1 MKPVISRSKKRG
13 FTLIELLVVIAII
26 GILAAILLPALA
38 RAREAARRAS
48 CQNNLKQFGIIFK
61 MYANESKGER
71 FPPRQANA
79 NRNLNASIPYTDAS
93 SSADLARWVSAG
105 HLYPEYWTD
114 WKLAF
119 CPSDSQGYESWV
131 PDDYS
136 GGAENRG
143 FWRIIGTGH
152 SYAENAS
159 IQVIPEEY
167 LRIYGN
173 LVHITGNTGGSKCW
187 DNGTGTPVNP
197 AINCFALAS
206 NYSYSYWG
214 HVIKGDWF
222 KAEIDVT
229 NISNTFTNNGQPL
242 RRISGWDAS
251 FTWTLS
257 DGSTATTQPIR
268 EGIERFF
275 ITDINNP
282 AGSALAQSDL
292 PVMWDTILTGNGS
305 GGAIDVNQ
313 FNHVP
318 GGANVLFM
326 DGHVEFGKYPQPD
339 GDKKFML
346 TKFVQNAPTV
356 QPFP

>member
-1 MKPVISRSKKRG
+1 MYRTNKKG

-79 NRNLNASIPYTDAS
+79 NRDLNGASYTTTGN
-93 SSADLARWVSAG
+93 ADLARWVSAG
-105 HLYPEYWTD
+105 HLYPEYWND

-119 CPSDSQGYESWV
+119 CPSDAQGYESWV

-136 GGAENRG
+136 GGAEDRG
-143 FWRIIGTGH
+143 FWRIIGIGH
-152 SYAENAS
+152 SYAENATVK
-159 IQVIPEEY
+159 QIPDEY

-173 LVHITGNTGGSKCW
+173 LVHVNGIPGNKCKPAL
-187 DNGTGTPVNP
+187 GVNP
-197 AINCFALAS
+197 QQSCFPLAS

-214 HVIKGDWF
+214 HVIKGEWF
-222 KAEIDVT
+222 KTEGDVSA
-229 NISNTFTNNGQPL
+229 IAAVFSANGAPL
-242 RRISGWDAS
+242 RKISGYDLTYTFPA
-251 FTWTLS
+251 LS
-257 DGSTATTQPIR
+257 DGSTPTTMPIR

-282 AGSALAQSDL
+282 GGSAEAQSSI
-292 PVMWDTILTGNGS
+292 PVMWDTILTNGT
-305 GGAIDVNQ
+305 GGAIDSAQ

-326 DGHVEFGKYPQPD
+326 DGHVEFGKYPQND
-339 GDKKFML
+339 GSKMFMV
-346 TKFVQNAPTV
+346 TKLVQTANTGGN
-356 QPFP
+356 PFP

>member
-1 MKPVISRSKKRG
+1 MAKKRG

-26 GILAAILLPALA
+26 GILAAILLPALS
-38 RAREAARRAS
+38 RAREAANRAS

-61 MYANESKGER
+61 MFAGENKGKW
-71 FPPRQANA
+71 PPRQANA
-79 NRNLNASIPYTDAS
+79 NRNIPAVSYTDPS
-93 SSADLARWVSAG
+93 SPADLARWVSAG

-114 WKLAF
+114 WAIAF
-119 CPSDSQGYESWV
+119 CPSDSQGWDSWR
-131 PDDYS
+131 PDLYS
-136 GGAENRG
+136 GGPEDRG
-143 FWRIIGTGH
+143 FWRVIGQGW
-152 SYAENAS
+152 SYADNAT
-159 IQVIPEEY
+159 VKRVPDEY

-173 LVHITGNTGGSKCW
+173 LVNVTGNAGGSKCW
-187 DNGTGTPVNP
+187 YNTVEGGGTGTIVDP
-197 AINCFALAS
+197 ARSCFALAS

-214 HVIKGDWF
+214 HVIKGEWF
-222 KAEIDVT
+222 KTSADVT
-229 NISNTFTNNGQPL
+229 LIADTFSVNGQPL
-242 RRISGWDAS
+242 RRIDGYDKT

-257 DGSTATTQPIR
+257 DGSTATTMPLK

-282 AGSALAQSDL
+282 AGAAQAQSTV
-292 PVMWDTILTGNGS
+292 PVMWDTILTDFGGFGS
-305 GGAIDVNQ
+305 VDTAQ

-339 GDKKFML
+339 GHKMFMV
-346 TKFVQNAPTV
+346 TKLVQTSPKG

>member
-1 MKPVISRSKKRG
+1 MKATIMRSRQKG

-38 RAREAARRAS
+38 RAREASRRAS

-79 NRNLNASIPYTDAS
+79 NRNLNDGDYRTTGN
-93 SSADLARWVSAG
+93 ADLARWVSAG
-105 HLYPEYWTD
+105 HLYPDYWQD

-136 GGAENRG
+136 GGAEDRG
-143 FWRIIGTGH
+143 FWRVIGLGH
-152 SYAENAS
+152 SYAENAGAVK
-159 IQVIPEEY
+159 QIPEEY
-167 LRIYGN
+167 LRVYGN
-173 LVHITGNTGGSKCW
+173 LVHVPGIPSNKCKP
-187 DNGTGTPVNP
+187 DLGVIPEQS
-197 AINCFALAS
+197 CFALAS

-214 HVIKGDWF
+214 HVILGEWF
-222 KAEIDVT
+222 LTEADVT
-229 NISNTFTNNGQPL
+229 NISNTFTNNTQPL
-242 RRISGWDAS
+242 RRISGWDATFS
-251 FTWTLS
+251 WTLS
-257 DGSTATTQPIR
+257 DGSVATTQPIR

-275 ITDINNP
+275 ITDINSP
-282 AGSALAQSDL
+282 GASSKAQSIV
-292 PVMWDTILTGNGS
+292 PVMWDTILTTNGA

-339 GDKKFML
+339 GSKMFMVTPL
-346 TKFVQNAPTV
+346 VQSAPTG

>member
-1 MKPVISRSKKRG
+1 MKRSKKG

-48 CQNNLKQFGIIFK
+48 CQNNLKQFGVIYK
-61 MYANESKGER
+61 MYANESKGEK

-79 NRNLNASIPYTDAS
+79 NRNLNGASYLTTGN
-93 SSADLARWVSAG
+93 ADLARWVSAG
-105 HLYPEYWTD
+105 HLYPEYWND
-114 WKLAF
+114 WALAF
-119 CPSDSQGYESWV
+119 CPSDSQGYEAWV
-131 PDDYS
+131 PNDYS
-136 GGAENRG
+136 GGSADLG
-143 FWRIIGTGH
+143 FWRVIGTGH
-152 SYAENAS
+152 SYADNAS
-159 IQVIPEEY
+159 VKQIPDEY

-173 LVHITGNTGGSKCW
+173 LVH
-187 DNGTGTPVNP
+187 VP
-197 AINCFALAS
+197 AIPSNKCKPALGVIPERSCFALAS

-214 HVIKGDWF
+214 HVILGEWF
-222 KAEIDVT
+222 KTEADVT

-242 RRISGWDAS
+242 RKISGWDAS

-257 DGSTATTQPIR
+257 DGTQATTQPIR

-275 ITDINNP
+275 ITDINN
-282 AGSALAQSDL
+282 AGASAEAQSSV
-292 PVMWDTILTGNGS
+292 PVMWDTILTGNGT
-305 GGAIDVNQ
+305 GGAIDANQ

-326 DGHVEFGKYPQPD
+326 DGHVEFGKYPQED
-339 GDKKFML
+339 GSKFFMV
-346 TKFVQNAPTV
+346 TKMVQNAPTV

>member
-1 MKPVISRSKKRG
+1 MMRVKKG

-48 CQNNLKQFGIIFK
+48 CQNNLKQFGLIYK
-61 MYANESKGER
+61 MYSGENNDR

-79 NRNLNASIPYTDAS
+79 NRNLVPPGVAYTAAN

-114 WKLAF
+114 WHLAF
-119 CPSDSQGYESWV
+119 CPSDGQGWESWR
-131 PDDYS
+131 PDLYD
-136 GGAENRG
+136 GGPEDRG
-143 FWRIIGTGH
+143 FWRVIGTGWSH
-152 SYAENAS
+152 AENATVQ
-159 IQVIPEEY
+159 IVPPEY
-167 LRIYGN
+167 LKVYGN
-173 LVHITGNTGGSKCW
+173 LVHITGNAGGSKCW
-187 DNGTGTPVNP
+187 TTIEDGGNVNP
-197 AINCFALAS
+197 AVNCFALAS

-214 HVIKGDWF
+214 HMILGEWF
-222 KAEIDVT
+222 KTAADVT
-229 NISNTFTNNGQPL
+229 LIADTFSVNGREL
-242 RRISGWDAS
+242 RRIDGWNRE

-257 DGSTATTQPIR
+257 DGSQATTRPLR
-268 EGIERFF
+268 EGIERFT

-282 AGSALAQSDL
+282 AGSSEAQSTI
-292 PVMWDTILTGNGS
+292 PVMWDTILTAFAGT
-305 GGAIDVNQ
+305 GAIDAAQ
-313 FNHVP
+313 YNHVP

-339 GDKKFML
+339 GSKMFMVTRL
-346 TKFVQNAPTV
+346 VHSAPKG